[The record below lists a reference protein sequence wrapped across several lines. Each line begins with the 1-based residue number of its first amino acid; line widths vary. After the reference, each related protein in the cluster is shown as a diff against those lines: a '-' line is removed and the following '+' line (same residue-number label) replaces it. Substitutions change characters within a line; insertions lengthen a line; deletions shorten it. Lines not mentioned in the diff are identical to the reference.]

1 MSVVPIG
8 NGGDRLEV
16 GMGAVALGEG
26 QVWERCCRFA
36 GVGGLVRPTW
46 SFSTLYSQAFTPGLK
61 GYQGNTTQK
70 SNSSLLGTAQGK
82 PCTWLL
88 HQAPASPRWLVQ

>member
-1 MSVVPIG
+1 
-8 NGGDRLEV
+8 
-16 GMGAVALGEG
+16 MGAVALGEG
-26 QVWERCCRFA
+26 QVWK
-36 GVGGLVRPTW
+36 GVVDLLGWVVFVRPAW

-61 GYQGNTTQK
+61 GCQGNTTQK

-82 PCTWLL
+82 PCTWLP